1 MTREEALKFRS
12 IVEQAVAFLDDKTA
26 SAASTLFPRLKQVDP
41 GSSEE
46 IPLVKAGTRISW
58 NGAIKRAAVD
68 LWDTA
73 ENNPDNAPTLWE
85 DINYREGYRIIP
97 SVITAGLA
105 FAQGECGWWNGV
117 LYRSKIAANTY
128 TPDQYPA
135 GWEVVEKI

>member
-1 MTREEALKFRS
+1 MTRKEAELFIESFSKLRNIATDS
-12 IVEQAVAFLDDKTA
+12 QA
-26 SAASTLFPRLKQVDP
+26 SASVFVFPTLKENSFLI
-41 GSSEE
+41 S
-46 IPLVKAGTRISW
+46 AGTRINW
-58 NGAIKRAAVD
+58 NGTIKRAAVD

-73 ENNPDNAPTLWE
+73 ENNPDNAPALWE

-135 GWEVVEKI
+135 GWEVVE